1 MKILLIQPNPRGYY
15 ARPVCASIPL
25 GLLYIAAALRRTG
38 GRQIEILD
46 ARCRNLGEKAVTA
59 RIAQFAPDVVGITGL
74 SPEAPAILAVAGMA
88 KKAAHGCK
96 VVVGGPYA
104 LTSPDEALSC
114 PDVDFAVLGEGEAT
128 ACELIGALET
138 GRQDLAAIDGLA
150 FRENGRVVVNKRR
163 APIEDIDGIP
173 FPAWDLVDI
182 KKYFGL
188 WVRHSQNPFPASR
201 RIMPVFTSRGC
212 PYGCIFCHNLFGKK
226 TRLRSVDSVMRELE
240 LLVEKYRVGEVEI
253 VDDIFNIDLPRA
265 KKICDEIIR
274 RGLKIKLSFPNGL
287 RVDTMDEELLLKLKK
302 AGLHLLAY
310 AIESGSPAVQK
321 RIGKNLDLEKAAR
334 MARFTNEQGIFFGG
348 FFMLGFPGETR
359 EELQATLRFSR
370 EVPFH
375 NGNFFFVTP
384 RPNTVLYKMA
394 AKKTPDVEQA
404 SHASYFRF
412 SVNLSAVSDEE
423 LKKTMEE
430 AEAYYAHP
438 LRFLR
443 AFIKIPDKLYVL
455 RLVLRAF
462 FLRRFA

>member
-15 ARPVCASIPL
+15 AWPVCACIPL
-25 GLLYIAAALRRTG
+25 GLLYIAAALRRTE
-38 GRQIEILD
+38 GRQIEIMD
-46 ARCRNLGEKAVTA
+46 ARCENLGQKAIAA
-59 RIAQFAPDVVGITGL
+59 RITQFAPDVVGITGL
-74 SPEAPAILAVAGMA
+74 NPEASAVLAVASLA
-88 KKAAHGCK
+88 KKAAPACK
-96 VVVGGPYA
+96 VIVGGPYA
-104 LTSPDEALSC
+104 ITSPEEALFC
-114 PDVDFAVLGEGEAT
+114 PDIDFAVLGEGEET
-128 ACELIGALET
+128 ACALIEALET
-138 GRQDLAAIDGLA
+138 GSLKFAAIDGLA
-150 FRENGRVVVNKRR
+150 FRENGLVVVNKRR

-173 FPAWDLVDI
+173 FPAWDLVNV

-188 WVRHSQNPFPASR
+188 WVRHSQNPFPASQ

-212 PYGCIFCHNLFGKK
+212 PYGCIFCHNIFGKK
-226 TRLRSVDSVMRELE
+226 TRLRSVESVMREIE
-240 LLVEKYRVGEVEI
+240 LLVEKYRIGEIEI
-253 VDDIFNIDLPRA
+253 IDDIFNIDLPRA
-265 KKICDEIIR
+265 EKICDEIIR
-274 RGLKIKLSFPNGL
+274 RGIKIKLSFPNGL

-321 RIGKNLDLEKAAR
+321 RMGKHLNLEKAAR

-375 NGNFFFVTP
+375 QANFFFVTP
-384 RPNTVLYKMA
+384 RPNTVLYEMA
-394 AKKTPDVEQA
+394 AKQIGGVGKVA
-404 SHASYFRF
+404 HASYFRF

-423 LKKTMEE
+423 LQKTMEE

-443 AFIKIPDKLYVL
+443 AFLKIPDKLYVL